1 MTVAKKRLVRGKHAG
16 GRTPGRSERAGL
28 SQHQLAEEVGLA
40 GNNLQRLESG
50 TKALPRFDTVARL
63 AAALGLSLD
72 DFAAELGYQSRPG
85 PIPVDPARAQRLTRA
100 LSGVQ
105 VALKA
110 LDTEVDTAMSV
121 LKPGSARKRPKRNP
135 PKR

>member
-1 MTVAKKRLVRGKHAG
+1 M
-16 GRTPGRSERAGL
+16 

-40 GNNLQRLESG
+40 GNHLQRLESG

-72 DFAAELGYQSRPG
+72 DIAAELGYRGRPEAS
-85 PIPVDPARAQRLTRA
+85 PVDPERAQRLARA

-105 VALKA
+105 VSLRE
-110 LDTEVDTAMSV
+110 LDTEVSSAMSV
-121 LKPGSARKRPKRNP
+121 LKPTTATRKQPKRKP
-135 PKR
+135 AKR